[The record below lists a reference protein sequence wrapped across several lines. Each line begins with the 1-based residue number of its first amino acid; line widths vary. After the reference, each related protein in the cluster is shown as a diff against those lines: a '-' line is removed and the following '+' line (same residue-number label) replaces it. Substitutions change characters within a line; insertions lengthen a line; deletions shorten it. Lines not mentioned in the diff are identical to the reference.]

1 MICAEKGVRDLCE
14 HPSAR
19 CGAPRLSG
27 VLGLTAPPPA
37 RSLPEAVW
45 SRNQDSISEQS
56 LFVWSSIF
64 FFCHLFFPLTMK
76 DKEWMLQNFQCISK
90 LIFYFSIN
98 YILLQITMTDRNHLH
113 WVDQLFQV
121 TNIHAPSTAR
131 ALILRKDAT
140 NCFVRVK
147 IVCCKM

>member
-1 MICAEKGVRDLCE
+1 MCRKRSSGFVRAPFSALWRPTAVRRARPHSAASRPEPPRGSLVAEPGQHQRAVSICV
-14 HPSAR
+14 
-19 CGAPRLSG
+19 
-27 VLGLTAPPPA
+27 VLHFFL
-37 RSLPEAVW
+37 L
-45 SRNQDSISEQS
+45 
-56 LFVWSSIF
+56 SSI
-64 FFCHLFFPLTMK
+64 FPLTMK